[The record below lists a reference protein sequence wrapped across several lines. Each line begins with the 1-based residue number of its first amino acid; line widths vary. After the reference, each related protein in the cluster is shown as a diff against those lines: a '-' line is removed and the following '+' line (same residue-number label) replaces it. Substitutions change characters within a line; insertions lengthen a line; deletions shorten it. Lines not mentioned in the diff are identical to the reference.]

1 MRYQEPIYI
10 QTDINAIRN
19 KDIYNVN
26 MSSEMCIFERPLFNI
41 SGASKIDC
49 SRGETSGTSYVI
61 SSASTIPISFDFT
74 GNTDTF
80 TALTIS
86 FKYEIY
92 KYSNNG
98 DLFLIPAV
106 YKSPNIE
113 YSGFT
118 SFSSVTQNIPIG
130 SLMLDGEYLIKGYYN
145 FDVCT
150 PFLNKL
156 GKRVDTLAF
165 VNGTKYGLYSPEL
178 DYYFIAI
185 KSADKPIFINNGE
198 NNLSVGSLYQQV
210 ILPESFTEINEDG
223 DEVISTNVTTF
234 TISADYA
241 GDFVVTLNG
250 LALANEL
257 DYTFSGNVIT
267 LNEPMMPDDIITV
280 IFTVI
285 GNVNLKSETINLIS
299 ELISGAT
306 NNEGFSS
313 NYYNTTTGKYEIY
326 TNVTPLSGNDILVMI
341 NGVTLAKNVDYYQS
355 SSNLKRII
363 LEGNLMVGDVI
374 LIVYFPTITF
384 MQGIYDSNSVISWM
398 INNPPQMVNGKFT
411 LEVSTGITFNTLYY
425 TAGTDYII
433 GTTGYMADLVLSGSA
448 GTNLYY
454 RVKNEKNYVTI
465 CGDIINSTVYSEAV
479 PITILSNYVN
489 TY

>member
-10 QTDINAIRN
+10 QTDISALRN
-19 KDIYNVN
+19 RDIYNVN
-26 MSSEMCIFERPLFNI
+26 MSSEMCIFERPSFNV

-49 SRGETSGTSYVI
+49 STGATSGASYVI
-61 SSASTIPISFDFT
+61 SSAATIPMSFDFT

-80 TALTIS
+80 TALTIT

-98 DLFLIPAV
+98 DLFLMPAV
-106 YKSPNIE
+106 YKSPSIE
-113 YSGFT
+113 YSAFT
-118 SFSSVTQNIPIG
+118 SFSSVTQNIPVG
-130 SLMLDGEYLIKGYYN
+130 SLGLDGEYLIKGFYD

-156 GKRVDTLAF
+156 GKRVNTLSTI
-165 VNGTKYGLYSPEL
+165 NGIEYGLYTPEL

-185 KSADKPIFINNGE
+185 KSADEPIFVNNGD
-198 NNLSVGSLYQQV
+198 NNLSVGSLFQQV

-223 DEVISTNVTTF
+223 DEVVSSNITTF
-234 TISADYA
+234 TIAADYA

-250 LALANEL
+250 LTLANEL

-267 LNEPMMPDDIITV
+267 LNSPMKPDDIITV

-285 GNVNLKSETINLIS
+285 GNTNFKSETIDIVS
-299 ELISGAT
+299 QVVSGAT
-306 NNEGFSS
+306 DGEGYNN
-313 NYYNTTTGKYEIY
+313 NYYNTTTNKYEIY
-326 TNVTPLSGNDILVMI
+326 TKTIPQVGNDFLVMI
-341 NGVTLAKNVDYYQS
+341 NGVTLANNVDYYQS
-355 SSNLKRII
+355 SSNPKRII
-363 LEGNLMVGDVI
+363 LEGDLMVGDVI
-374 LIVYFPTITF
+374 LIVYFPTVSF
-384 MQGIYDSNSVISWM
+384 SQGVYDSDVTINWM
-398 INNPPQMVNGKFT
+398 IENPPQKTNGVFI
-411 LEVSTGITFNTLYY
+411 LEVSTGITFNSLYY
-425 TAGTDYII
+425 TGSTDYII
-433 GTTGYMADLVLSGSA
+433 GTTGYGIGLTLTGSA

-465 CGDIINSTVYSEAV
+465 CGHVVNSTTYSEII